1 MLTSPVRN
9 VLNLKEAI
17 RPEQLPMQIPR
28 SLAALFASCNR
39 MTLIRAEKDGYL
51 VPIRRGAS
59 RNVFYDRSNLLR
71 WMGLDPRE
79 TDNRRGFGRT
89 RRHAA

>member
-1 MLTSPVRN
+1 MQN

-17 RPEQLPMQIPR
+17 RPEQLPKQTPR
-28 SLAALFASCNR
+28 SLAALFASCSR

-59 RNVFYDRSNLLR
+59 RNVYYDRANLLQ

-79 TDNRRGFGRT
+79 TIKRSARGT
-89 RRHAA
+89 RRAA